1 LFVRRRRAAAA
12 SCVVDKSIDC
22 PVPDFP
28 FPITAFLSG
37 TATKLLRILS
47 PLLPFVCSLPLP
59 RQPPLLPRQPFIYQ
73 FRYFGTF
80 LFRFVP
86 FVCSPLACA
95 ENNRFPFH
103 SNFEAKTCVKAEYGF

>member
-59 RQPPLLPRQPFIYQ
+59 RQPPLLPRQPFTN
-73 FRYFGTF
+73 FGISVHFCFVSYHLFVRRWRVLQIIDF
-80 LFRFVP
+80 LSIPTSKRKR
-86 FVCSPLACA
+86 A
-95 ENNRFPFH
+95 
-103 SNFEAKTCVKAEYGF
+103 